1 MADALYRAIKACL
14 APLADVYF
22 DLRATGHDALPEGP
36 FILAANHES
45 MLDWMFVARFVARPV
60 RFVLTREFFDQRA
73 LTWAYRSLGVIPIR
87 DGAIELSAVRQL
99 LTTLRRGEIVGAFP
113 EGRITRD
120 GTMAPGEPGVIAIAA
135 RARVPIVPV
144 GIHGAFD
151 AFPRDAWIPMPRPVR
166 VRFGAPIAIPS
177 SAAGDRE
184 EQRRVLASVM
194 QAIAAL
200 RAEAAASPSALIT
213 ARAPER

>member
-1 MADALYRAIKACL
+1 MADALYLAIKTCL

-22 DLRATGHDALPEGP
+22 DLRGSGHDALPPGP

-45 MLDWMFVARFVARPV
+45 MLDWVFVARFVARPV
-60 RFVLTREFFDQRA
+60 RFVLTREFFDQRV

-87 DGAIELSAVRQL
+87 DGAIELSAVRKL

-144 GIHGAFD
+144 GIQGAFE

-166 VRFGAPIAIPS
+166 VRFGVPIAIPP
-177 SAAGDRE
+177 SAAGDRD

-194 QAIAAL
+194 RAIGGLRVSEARSATAAH
-200 RAEAAASPSALIT
+200 AHET
-213 ARAPER
+213 

>member
-1 MADALYRAIKACL
+1 
-14 APLADVYF
+14 
-22 DLRATGHDALPEGP
+22 PEGP
-36 FILAANHES
+36 FILVANHES

-60 RFVLTREFFDQRA
+60 RFVLTREFFDQPG
-73 LTWAYRSLGVIPIR
+73 LTWAYRALGVIPIR

-135 RARVPIVPV
+135 RARVAVVPV
-144 GIHGAFD
+144 GIHGAFE
-151 AFPRDAWIPMPRPVR
+151 AFPRDAWVPSPRSVR
-166 VRFGAPIAIPS
+166 VRFGAPIAIPA

-184 EQRRVLASVM
+184 EQRHVLAAVM
-194 QAIAAL
+194 HAIAAL
-200 RAEAAASPSALIT
+200 RAAAAPQRVQAVH
-213 ARAPER
+213 APET

>member
-14 APLADVYF
+14 GPVADVYF
-22 DLRATGHDALPEGP
+22 DLRASGHEALPAGP

-45 MLDWMFVARFVARPV
+45 MLDWVFVARFVARPV

-73 LTWAYRSLGVIPIR
+73 LTWAYRNLGVIPIR

-120 GTMAPGEPGVIAIAA
+120 GTMAPGEPGIVAIAA
-135 RARVPIVPV
+135 RARVAIVPV
-144 GIHGAFD
+144 GIHGAFA
-151 AFPRDAWIPMPRPVR
+151 AFPRDAWLPMSRPVR
-166 VRFGAPIAIPS
+166 VRFGAPIAIPDR
-177 SAAGDRE
+177 AAGDRD
-184 EQRRVLASVM
+184 EQRRVLALVM
-194 QAIAAL
+194 KAIAVL
-200 RAEAAASPSALIT
+200 RADAAESPTLRQ
-213 ARAPER
+213 ARAPET